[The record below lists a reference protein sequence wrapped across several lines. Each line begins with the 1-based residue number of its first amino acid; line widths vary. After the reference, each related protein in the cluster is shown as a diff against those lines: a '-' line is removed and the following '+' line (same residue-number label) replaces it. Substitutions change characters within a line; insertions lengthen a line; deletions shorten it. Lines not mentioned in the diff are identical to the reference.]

1 MCPSIFVLALVSDS
15 TYMVNINEYN
25 LVSRYRVILPD
36 YTVVTYLYFCNLC
49 LFSLY
54 FHCLLFPITTGFDI
68 VISCRKSSSCAS
80 AWRSEITTA
89 VAACTVLVLY
99 AIVSVNTFPMY
110 LLNALTDIYCTV
122 LFQSP
127 YTVSVQD
134 TKLNAEATS
143 L

>member
-25 LVSRYRVILPD
+25 LISRYRVILPD

-68 VISCRKSSSCAS
+68 VISCRKSCSCAS
-80 AWRSEITTA
+80 AWRSEITAA
-89 VAACTVLVLY
+89 VAACTVLY

-110 LLNALTDIYCTV
+110 LLNALTFTAPYYSSHRIR
-122 LFQSP
+122 FQCEI
-127 YTVSVQD
+127 Q
-134 TKLNAEATS
+134 N
-143 L
+143 